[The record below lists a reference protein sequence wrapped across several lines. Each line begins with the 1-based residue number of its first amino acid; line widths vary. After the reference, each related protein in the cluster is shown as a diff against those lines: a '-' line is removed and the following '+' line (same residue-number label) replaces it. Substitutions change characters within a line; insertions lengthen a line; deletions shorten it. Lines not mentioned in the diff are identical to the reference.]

1 MLLTY
6 TEFITIS
13 NYKTLRMQYKE
24 LTEAVRKTYYLYAY
38 DWNEKYEVII
48 DDSSEVTNFETNYKN
63 STYTN
68 KPIITIENETGLWR
82 VRNRD
87 VEGTL
92 AQSFVYCITGD
103 EESLDSSKYYTVSTS
118 TGTSTGVTKVLFSPI
133 LGYYITGGGLKLLG
147 NLTERN
153 YIKVGVTFAPN
164 FPQAYGGN
172 WKFVINKKFTNDFR
186 EFEATVPSKFIK
198 YYSYYPTAS
207 EVEFSIEH
215 HIDERVELELHLK
228 TYIAELN

>member
-1 MLLTY
+1 MRLEYSVFKSQVLTKDLRWQY
-6 TEFITIS
+6 IEYPPPP
-13 NYKTLRMQYKE
+13 YKT
-24 LTEAVRKTYYLYAY
+24 YLIYAY
-38 DWNEKYEVII
+38 DASFYYECLT
-48 DDSSEVTNFETNYKN
+48 DQPEEVADFETNYKE
-63 STYTN
+63 TAN
-68 KPIITIENETGLWR
+68 KPILMVEKETGLQR

-92 AQSFVYCITGD
+92 AQSFVYVTTGD
-103 EESLDSSKYYTVSTS
+103 EESLDSSEYYTVSTS

-186 EFEATVPSKFIK
+186 EFEAVVPSKYVK
-198 YYSYYPTAS
+198 YYPSFPTAS